1 VSDDISGSSESSEFT
16 EFSEMGPIDYL
27 IVEFP
32 GNRMKGEALPLLV
45 DLVDR
50 KIVRIIDLMFVRKDL
65 DGSVVAMEIAD
76 LTGDG
81 DLDLT
86 VFEGASSGLL
96 GEDDINEAGHALE
109 PGNAAGI
116 VIYENLWAAPFAAAL
131 RRAGAQVVDSG
142 RIPVTELLATLEA
155 AEAGA

>member
-1 VSDDISGSSESSEFT
+1 
-16 EFSEMGPIDYL
+16 MGPVDYL

-32 GNRMKGEALPLLV
+32 GNHMTGEALPLLV

-50 KIVRIIDLMFVRKDL
+50 GIVRIIDLMFMRKDL
-65 DGSVVAMEIAD
+65 DGSVVAMELKD
-76 LTGDG
+76 LDGDG

-96 GEDDINEAGHALE
+96 GDEDIEEAGHALE
-109 PGNAAGI
+109 PGNSAGI
-116 VIYENLWAAPFAAAL
+116 VVYENVWAAPFAAAL

-142 RIPVTELLATLEA
+142 RIPVQELLATLEA